1 MIAEASPTFK
11 SHKILF
17 LSTFGF
23 LMCFSAWMIN
33 GVLVTYL
40 TDNGIFQWDM
50 MQIGWLMGLPVLT
63 GAICRLPMGILTDR
77 FGGKWVFGTLA
88 LLCSIPMF
96 LLSKANT
103 YSEFLI
109 LSFFFGLAGSSFAV
123 GVGFT
128 SVWYPKNWQGRALGI
143 FGMGSAGASVTTLI
157 GPTLLNSLT
166 DNGANPEGWR
176 KLPIIYSVVL
186 LLVGLSFFLF
196 AENKKPAASSKSLGQ
211 LLSPLREIRVWRFG
225 LYYFLLFGCFV
236 ALSQWL
242 VPYFV
247 NVYHCGLVEAGL
259 YASCFSLPAGV
270 FRILGGVFSDK
281 YGARAVMY
289 VVLSTTIVLTFFLLI
304 PQMEITS
311 PGSGIMATKDGVVTE
326 VNAREIKVDGKG
338 YPITQRSNAI
348 GKAADKVLILPV
360 KESWHEVM
368 VKPGDMVSKK
378 QLLAQGTTRIYF
390 QANKWI
396 FIVLVLL
403 TGVCWGIGTAAVFK
417 HIPDYFPSQIGLVGG
432 MVGLIGGLGGF
443 MGPIL
448 FGYLLTITGLWTS
461 SWMFICAL
469 AIFCLIWM
477 HLVITKMMAKR
488 TPDLTGK
495 FENLPLVKAAHI
507 KKKAIELSA

>member
-1 MIAEASPTFK
+1 MTAESAPSFK

-50 MQIGWLMGLPVLT
+50 MQIGWLMGVPVLT
-63 GAICRLPMGILTDR
+63 GAVCRLPMGILTDR

-88 LLCSIPMF
+88 LVCALPMF
-96 LLSKANT
+96 MLSKANS
-103 YSEFLI
+103 YSAFLM
-109 LSFFFGLAGSSFAV
+109 LSFLFGLAGSSFAV

-157 GPTLLNSLT
+157 GPSLLNSLT
-166 DNGANPEGWR
+166 HNGADPEGWR
-176 KLPIIYSVVL
+176 KLPVIYSVVL
-186 LLVGLSFFLF
+186 LVVGVSFFAF
-196 AENKKPAASSKSLGQ
+196 AENKKPEVKSKSVAE
-211 LLSPLREIRVWRFG
+211 LLSPLKEIRVWRFG

-270 FRILGGVFSDK
+270 FRVLGGIFSDK
-281 YGARAVMY
+281 YGARTVMY
-289 VVLSTTIVLTFFLLI
+289 AVLSVTIILSFFLLI
-304 PQMEITS
+304 PQMEIIS
-311 PGSGIMATKDGVVTE
+311 PGSGVMAVKAGTVTE
-326 VNAREIKVDGKG
+326 VNAHEIKVDGRS
-338 YPITQRSNAI
+338 YPIIQPAKITKPYDDDI
-348 GKAADKVLILPV
+348 KILPT
-360 KESWHEVM
+360 KQSWHELR
-368 VKPGDMVSKK
+368 VKVGDHVSKK
-378 QLLAQGTTRIYF
+378 QLLAQGTTRIFF

-396 FIVLVLL
+396 FIALVLL

-417 HIPDYFPSQIGLVGG
+417 HIPDYFPAQIGLVGG

-443 MGPIL
+443 IGPIL
-448 FGYLLTITGLWTS
+448 FGYLLTFTGLWTS
-461 SWMFICAL
+461 SWMFIFAL

-477 HLVITKMMAKR
+477 HLVITKMMSRR
-488 TPDLTGK
+488 TPDLDGQ
-495 FENLPLVKAAHI
+495 FEQMPLVTKPLSSPI
-507 KKKAIELSA
+507 KYR